1 MILFVFE
8 GMRREPQLYNTIRE
22 LFFKDIVL
30 DDVVFSYCSNIYSL
44 YSQMKSLDVFG
55 QNDSDI
61 IRLLKMEAEKHPES
75 QNTLEQFEDSDSFSE
90 IYLFFDYDIKKPD
103 EKNFESVEM
112 QNRHIQEMLDFFN
125 DETANGKLYINYPMV
140 ESIRYF
146 KNSLPD
152 NDFYTYATDLF
163 IGKKF
168 KQIADTESVYKNLN
182 FIIAR
187 PKQTESEKLGVKGN
201 WRIIKE
207 LSIKKANYICSK
219 INEIPTH
226 KSDVSQYSIFTG
238 QLKNYVCQNQIAI
251 LNSFPLFL
259 YEYFK

>member
-8 GMRREPQLYNTIRE
+8 GKKRENQLYNTIRE

-44 YSQMKSLDVFG
+44 YNQMKELDVFE

-61 IRLLKMEAEKHPES
+61 IRLLKNEAERHPEI
-75 QNTLEQFEDSDSFSE
+75 QNTLEKYEDSDSFSE
-90 IYLFFDYDIKKPD
+90 IYFFFDYDIKKQD

-112 QNRHIQEMLDFFN
+112 QNNHIREMLDFFD
-125 DETANGKLYINYPMV
+125 DETQNGKLYINYPMV

-146 KNSLPD
+146 KNPLPD
-152 NDFYTYATDLF
+152 NDFYTYTTDLF
-163 IGKKF
+163 IGKRF
-168 KQIADTESVYKNLN
+168 KRIADADSAYKNLN
-182 FIIAR
+182 FIIIS
-187 PKQTESEKLGVKGN
+187 PKQTENEKQAIKEN

-207 LSIKKANYICSK
+207 LNIKKANYICSK
-219 INEIPTH
+219 NNEIPSR
-226 KSDVSQYSIFTG
+226 KSDVSQSSIFSG
-238 QLKNYVCQNQIAI
+238 QLQNYVRQNQIAI